1 MNVFR
6 IVYQVFCIAGALGM
20 SLLCVHRFMKNESVV
35 SVSYK
40 VFHETPD
47 DVYPS
52 ISICFQDAR
61 LGPFED
67 TNDIK
72 KSEIA
77 DMMTGKIEYNQSL
90 LGNLTYED
98 MTMKLQI
105 KTATYRMVSGNT
117 DSLSCANSKCLKT
130 YGDGRIKC
138 FTHDMMFK
146 KNDKYQELVLR
157 IKKNWVK
164 ARHVIK
170 IFCHHPGQLFR
181 NGLHHVIR
189 LSSIQKANQI
199 HLNIQSVTV
208 LKKRQ
213 SGKSGC
219 NSESSHEDV
228 ILFWN
233 TVKLFNCT
241 AKYS

>member
-77 DMMTGKIEYNQSL
+77 DMMTGKTEYNQS
-90 LGNLTYED
+90 
-98 MTMKLQI
+98 
-105 KTATYRMVSGNT
+105 
-117 DSLSCANSKCLKT
+117 
-130 YGDGRIKC
+130 
-138 FTHDMMFK
+138 
-146 KNDKYQELVLR
+146 
-157 IKKNWVK
+157 
-164 ARHVIK
+164 
-170 IFCHHPGQLFR
+170 
-181 NGLHHVIR
+181 
-189 LSSIQKANQI
+189 
-199 HLNIQSVTV
+199 
-208 LKKRQ
+208 
-213 SGKSGC
+213 
-219 NSESSHEDV
+219 SH
-228 ILFWN
+228 
-233 TVKLFNCT
+233 KQ
-241 AKYS
+241 